1 MTSDQARSEDG
12 DVCAQ
17 CGSRF
22 AVAVDNGQRAV
33 DCAEAGLG
41 GDGRAVAGS
50 RSVTDVAGEK

>member
-1 MTSDQARSEDG
+1 MARERAGSEDG
-12 DVCAQ
+12 EVCAQ

-41 GDGRAVAGS
+41 GGGAAVAGS
-50 RSVTDVAGEK
+50 RSVTSVAGER